1 MPATSQLLTSLICS
15 IISRYIGTVLISS
28 TSTLKNQ
35 SGPTGLYHSE
45 KFEAKK
51 SEMLRERTESEEK
64 LNLEITILRRD
75 SDDICGD
82 LSTSRA
88 KCQKLE
94 EALKFALQDADLS
107 RGEAQDFHMRLNTSK
122 KEVLRLGNLNLEA
135 EKREKAN
142 YKRLEHL
149 GGIEAELLKMREL
162 YMASSVDLIFS
173 GIARGSV
180 MAESGCSS

>member
-1 MPATSQLLTSLICS
+1 MIKEEAAKMYDEVISDLQASVDVHAQAEADHLIRSLTMSKELS
-15 IISRYIGTVLISS
+15 E
-28 TSTLKNQ
+28 LKR
-35 SGPTGLYHSE
+35 SYHTMSE
-45 KFEAKK
+45 KLEAKK
-51 SEMLRERTESEEK
+51 TEMLRERTESDEK
-64 LNLEITILRRD
+64 LQEEITILRRD

-142 YKRLEHL
+142 HKT
-149 GGIEAELLKMREL
+149 
-162 YMASSVDLIFS
+162 
-173 GIARGSV
+173 
-180 MAESGCSS
+180 